1 MGFLSELENIK
12 KRIFILGF
20 LDLLLFITPGLSFIF
35 IFDRELFVSL
45 DTIKLILLAACFIAP
60 IVFTNLLIFITW
72 MDDPDT
78 LEENM
83 FADLSGAILM
93 SGIITFAVLPV
104 SYFAHLSYSQISFI
118 FAALE
123 TIIFI
128 STIIYVYAQKRKK
141 PK

>member
-45 DTIKLILLAACFIAP
+45 DTIK
-60 IVFTNLLIFITW
+60 LIFITW

-128 STIIYVYAQKRKK
+128 STIIYFYAQKRKK